1 MTTLNNLLNNIKQ
14 KQISTDTGTKIHTV
28 LQQITIDD
36 NGIKSGNIEY
46 IKKIEQ
52 TPNLKKFFSSDS
64 KTELPI
70 AGTINEKFISR
81 RIDRILINHEA
92 KTIDILDYKSD
103 ITHDK
108 YYIKYKSQIKEYIQ
122 LFQQIYPNYQING
135 YILWTHDFLLEKL
148 PINTL

>member
-1 MTTLNNLLNNIKQ
+1 MTTLNDILNNIKQ
-14 KQISTDTGTKIHTV
+14 TQLSTDTGTKIHTI
-28 LQQITIDD
+28 LQHITIDN
-36 NGIKSGNIEY
+36 NGTKSGNVEY

-52 TPNLKKFFSSDS
+52 VPNLQKFFSPDS

-70 AGTINEKFISR
+70 AGTINNKFISR
-81 RIDRILINHEA
+81 RIDRILINHET
-92 KTIDILDYKSD
+92 KTIDILDYKTD

-108 YYIKYKSQIKEYIQ
+108 YYTKYKKQIKEYTQ
-122 LFQQIYPNYQING
+122 LFQQVYPNYQING